1 MDIKDYRNLL
11 KVNKNAKEKAPKYN
25 NKKVIVDGVEFDS
38 KKEANRYNELQWL
51 QKAGKIKDLQRQ
63 VTFELIPK
71 QGDERAVK
79 YKADFVYFDIEN
91 DLKIVEDTK
100 GFKTK
105 DYIIKRKLMK
115 YLYPDIKFI
124 ES

>member
-1 MDIKDYRNLL
+1 MEALQNMSYPQNKY
-11 KVNKNAKEKAPKYN
+11 KNKNI
-25 NKKVIVDGVEFDS
+25 VIDGIKFDS
-38 KKEANRYNELQWL
+38 LKEAGRYNELQWL
-51 QKAGKIKDLQRQ
+51 QKAGLIKDLQTQ

-91 DLKIVEDTK
+91 DLKVVEDTK

-115 YLYPDIKFI
+115 YLYPEYKFI